1 MGGKSMNLVS
11 VAAGLIESDLGAALR
26 FNMWNKKL
34 NFDLYAYGFTRPKY
48 PIIKTFFNFSL
59 SKNINL
65 TAGYYDLLKP
75 DSREFMM
82 GISFG
87 N

>member
-1 MGGKSMNLVS
+1 MKFIS
-11 VAAGLIESDLGAALR
+11 VAAGLVESDLGAALR
-26 FNMWNKKL
+26 LNMWNKKL
-34 NFDLYAYGFTRPKY
+34 NLDLYAYGFTRAKY
-48 PIIKTFFNFSL
+48 PILKTFFIFSL

-75 DSREFMM
+75 SSREFMM